1 MLSEMT
7 RLGIVYD
14 DMQKIFLADLLADWL
29 DHFEVDIYDFTPI
42 EFPVAKGRINPLL
55 HRISLQS
62 FMNRHDIVFFE
73 WVGENLVLAS
83 HLPHKAKII
92 ARLHSWELFH
102 HAKWVSWHAVDRIVL
117 VSQAMER
124 KFRVMYPGN
133 DVKTVVLPAGKS
145 LTRFVPQPHEFS
157 GKLAMMGNILPIK
170 RVYEMLL
177 ALAVLRE
184 VDPRYTL
191 HLAGKPDQEFNNRRY
206 YASVLSLVEKL
217 GLREHVSFYG
227 WVDPAEWLPEMD
239 IFISNSYWEGQQ
251 NALIEAMASGC
262 YCLSHFWDG
271 AEEILP
277 QEYLFTTESSLVEKI
292 LAYAGL
298 SEEEK
303 EDRQN
308 QMRAI
313 AIEKCSLQGFV
324 DRYHALLES
333 VSP

>member
-1 MLSEMT
+1 
-7 RLGIVYD
+7 
-14 DMQKIFLADLLADWL
+14 
-29 DHFEVDIYDFTPI
+29 
-42 EFPVAKGRINPLL
+42 
-55 HRISLQS
+55 
-62 FMNRHDIVFFE
+62 
-73 WVGENLVLAS
+73 
-83 HLPHKAKII
+83 
-92 ARLHSWELFH
+92 
-102 HAKWVSWHAVDRIVL
+102 
-117 VSQAMER
+117 
-124 KFRVMYPGN
+124 VMYPGN

-313 AIEKCSLQGFV
+313 AIEKYSLQGFV